1 MEVPH
6 LIILSLIVHQHYG
19 CVILRT
25 SQLSSSAI
33 AVQLDPDDTMLME
46 IHDKNYL
53 DELEGGCAVT
63 LALRD
68 NVPFGPYTLVLL
80 NDDLVTV
87 RRKVL
92 QGLVVCDVESI
103 VLGFVEVPLCN

>member
-1 MEVPH
+1 MNLPAVEVPH

-46 IHDKNYL
+46 IDDKYTHRL
-53 DELEGGCAVT
+53 RVLE
-63 LALRD
+63 
-68 NVPFGPYTLVLL
+68 
-80 NDDLVTV
+80 
-87 RRKVL
+87 KMK
-92 QGLVVCDVESI
+92 E
-103 VLGFVEVPLCN
+103 